1 MINRK
6 ILAPSNDLFN
16 QDYKLSYFCESLS
29 KYEENQIK
37 SENSNFKRSKK
48 LKKNGIKRTYC
59 ILRCLSLFVPNVS
72 QKMLLKMNLKKEY
85 LIFTIKVK

>member
-1 MINRK
+1 MTNTK

-29 KYEENQIK
+29 KYEENQLK

-48 LKKNGIKRTYC
+48 LKKWYKKD
-59 ILRCLSLFVPNVS
+59 ILHIEMFKPVCPECFTKNVAKNDFKKELFV
-72 QKMLLKMNLKKEY
+72 
-85 LIFTIKVK
+85 FTIKVM